1 VSLPRKVLLTQVLVA
16 ATLTAAAWLVGTE
29 AGLSALFG
37 GLTCI
42 LPNGLFVARAS
53 GSFGPNPGRT
63 ARGLMGW
70 EVAKLLATAALFVVS
85 FVVLP
90 RVDPLALF
98 GVFIACVAVYA
109 ATPLLAR
116 QEN

>member
-1 VSLPRKVLLTQVLVA
+1 MSLPRRVLLAQVFIAVI
-16 ATLTAAAWLVGTE
+16 LTAAAWMIGME

-37 GLTCI
+37 GLVCI
-42 LPNGLFVARAS
+42 LPNALFVARAT
-53 GSFGPNPGRT
+53 GRFGPDPGKT

-70 EVAKLLATAALFVVS
+70 EVAKLLSTAALFVVA

-90 RVDPLALF
+90 KVDPLALF

-116 QEN
+116 H